1 MSLIFM
7 ALITKLILCIH
18 ILSIW
23 CFKRFQHCRTK
34 VHRFNSSECVIS
46 LTSFFKLIS
55 KIRLEHIS
63 DHISYDTFKKKTRNF
78 NQTVIRMWRYY
89 KKRAIDVIIAVL
101 AEISTEQFD
110 ECLWPVKTLNELMEC
125 SNGAIWVPMESLC
138 IWFPFNSVIGQNMTR
153 VENKRQF
160 SMEKQANSPRL
171 LQIDII
177 SIEK

>member
-1 MSLIFM
+1 MFCGCFFVIQE
-7 ALITKLILCIH
+7 IDREYKLIVANVVDIYGIDNKTNFVYTYY

-34 VHRFNSSECVIS
+34 VHRFNFSECVIS

-89 KKRAIDVIIAVL
+89 KKRAIYVIIAVL

-138 IWFPFNSVIGQNMTR
+138 IWFPFNKHDSSW
-153 VENKRQF
+153 E
-160 SMEKQANSPRL
+160 
-171 LQIDII
+171 
-177 SIEK
+177 